1 MKISYKLIDKIKQ
14 DCSFTF
20 KDTEYHVRT
29 YGGHNSPPTI
39 SFDSPKG
46 TSVLVSLIYDLAGYF
61 SVDIEHEPFL
71 TSPAGSDFSDT
82 EELPQPLRGLVEQ
95 ALKGLTALVKDPLKF
110 REIINQNLLD
120 KL

>member
-1 MKISYKLIDKIKQ
+1 MKISYKLIDKIEQ
-14 DCSFTF
+14 DCSFSF
-20 KDTEYHVRT
+20 KGTEYRVRT

-46 TSVLVSLIYDLAGYF
+46 ASVIIRLDPEYLAF
-61 SVDIEHEPFL
+61 SVEIGHEPFL
-71 TSPAGSDFSDT
+71 TSPAGLDFNNT

-95 ALKGLTALVKDPLKF
+95 ALKGLTALLKDPLKF
-110 REIINQNLLD
+110 KETINQNLLA